1 MPNIKNQRINFN
13 EFKSKITQE
22 FNEYYNNNSTNK
34 TNKINNKNNFITKDE
49 IKNIKKNFKRF
60 HSLIKIN
67 IPYEQNYQNPFQS
80 LRILKKNNFIFDD
93 IKKSAENR
101 QINLF
106 KNSIKF
112 IETQTLKKMP
122 KIKISLL
129 NPKKKTKKTE
139 KNKNFFPIK
148 KSNNFFGY
156 YFYCNKNFPET
167 REQFSLNL
175 AQKNLFLLGGI
186 SSKIS
191 NFQIW
196 KINLF
201 TFDCEQIKQNK
212 IISNRFGHSSIIFNN
227 KIFVFGGKTNF
238 SNNFNNFN
246 NNNNNFSNNNNNIIK
261 YENFNGLD
269 IFDLNEKIWFS
280 PIFPMKNSPNLR
292 RNHICVLIG
301 NFMLIHGGINE
312 NNEILNDVFILNLNT
327 NFLMLNLSYV
337 TYEKWLKLNIKNNS
351 PFLYAHS
358 ASLVVPQEIL
368 ENYKFNIYNFPE
380 MKKQKTN
387 NNKKLLKEKNYG
399 LYVFGGKTKNGISN
413 KMFVLKI
420 GKNPCEWTE
429 INDFKGIAPCERYF
443 HSMNYYEKENFLIIH
458 GGRNDYFKTGE
469 NYALNDTFIFDL
481 DLFEYKKINVLNE
494 DKKFTV
500 FNRCCHSSVIF
511 NNKLFIFGG
520 LNNNNYVG
528 SSFFI
533 INLEYV
539 NNESKKNIFY

>member
-1 MPNIKNQRINFN
+1 MPNIKNKRINFN

-22 FNEYYNNNSTNK
+22 FNNYNSNSNNN
-34 TNKINNKNNFITKDE
+34 NKINNFITKDE

-67 IPYEQNYQNPFQS
+67 IPFDQNYQNPFQS

-93 IKKSAENR
+93 IKKSTENY

-122 KIKISLL
+122 KIKISLI
-129 NPKKKTKKTE
+129 NSKTKKKKLE
-139 KNKNFFPIK
+139 NKNFFPQK

-175 AQKNLFLLGGI
+175 VQKNLFLLGGI

-191 NFQIW
+191 NFQLW
-196 KINLF
+196 KLNLLNF
-201 TFDCEQIKQNK
+201 NWEKIKQNK

-227 KIFVFGGKTNF
+227 KIFVFGGKSKTISNF
-238 SNNFNNFN
+238 
-246 NNNNNFSNNNNNIIK
+246 K
-261 YENFNGLD
+261 YEIFNGLD
-269 IFDLNEKIWFS
+269 IFDLNEKNWFS
-280 PIFPMKNSPNLR
+280 PIFTMKNSPILR

-312 NNEILNDVFILNLNT
+312 NNEILNDVFILNLNM
-327 NFLMLNLSYV
+327 NFFSI
-337 TYEKWLKLNIKNNS
+337 EKWLKLNIKNKFFS
-351 PFLYAHS
+351 PFLYGHC
-358 ASLVVPQEIL
+358 ASLFVPQEIL
-368 ENYKFNIYNFPE
+368 ENNKFNVYNFPE
-380 MKKQKTN
+380 INKKNNKN
-387 NNKKLLKEKNYG
+387 NNKNKKSNEKKFG
-399 LYVFGGKTKNGISN
+399 LYVFGGKMKNGISN

-420 GKNPCEWTE
+420 GKNPCEWIE
-429 INDFKGIAPCERYF
+429 INDFKGKSPCERYF

-458 GGRNDYFKTGE
+458 GGRNDNIKTGE

-481 DLFEYKKINVLNE
+481 DLFEYKKINVLND
-494 DKKFTV
+494 DKNFVV

-520 LNNNNYVG
+520 LNNENYVG

-539 NNESKKNIFY
+539 NNENNKK